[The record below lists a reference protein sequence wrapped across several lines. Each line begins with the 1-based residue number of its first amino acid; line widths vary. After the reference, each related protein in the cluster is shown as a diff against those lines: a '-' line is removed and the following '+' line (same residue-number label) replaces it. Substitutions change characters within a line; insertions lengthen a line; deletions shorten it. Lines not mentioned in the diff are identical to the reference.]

1 MPERRLRGMGLAQ
14 STSLFVAVFCLA
26 AGAGVAVHHPLVP
39 LAALAAFTLWCV
51 AVAWRPGIW
60 LFVVPALLPLL
71 NFAPWTGWVAFE
83 EFDLLLLGVAA
94 GGHAHLLLA
103 HPLGACRAWGVEAK
117 IGPSEDSF
125 CRIRRLIAIAM
136 GQEAGE
142 KWTAAANLQ
151 PTLPKPD
158 RLLALDRPARMS
170 RQRAVFVG
178 LAAVFAALGSVALLR
193 GVASAPASAT
203 GDLWLTWFQG
213 YTDPLNSW
221 RVFKSLLHAAL
232 LWPLLR
238 REVQR
243 DTASA
248 ARRLAAGMLAGLAVV
263 TLAVVWE
270 RTAYPGLWNFSSRYR
285 TTALFW
291 EMHVGGA
298 AIDAYLALAT
308 PFVAWALW
316 SARTPLRWAMAAG
329 LALLTGY
336 ACLTTFS
343 RGVYAAVAG
352 PLLLLGWLLA
362 SRHVGTEV
370 RAAVLRAL
378 LIGALVSCLATGLA
392 LAFDAGGYVAAG
404 LLLLCLGLLLL
415 ALFFGLK
422 RVLKCRLPP
431 PQWRSMAALA
441 LSVALTLEI
450 FAVLGIGSFMRE
462 RLAASDHD
470 LGSRLVHWGN
480 GLGLMQAPADW
491 LWGIG
496 LGRLPGAYSHGVP
509 GHPFPGAVQWVPP
522 AAGQNSGAVRVSG
535 PKAGSPLKGLF
546 ALTQRVALRPGSPGV
561 VEFDIRARATTDVY
575 LRLCEMHL
583 LYSRNCQIAWLRVE
597 PGDADWH
604 HLVSRLRGP
613 ALDAG
618 PLWAPR
624 LGVFSIAVVNAGGV
638 ADFDRFSLI
647 GPDATQ
653 ALANRDFSH
662 GMAHWFAAAQ
672 GYFVPWHIDNLYLE
686 LLIERG
692 VFALLAFVLFMG
704 FALRRLVG
712 AASRAT
718 PVAPFLAASLS
729 GALSVGLVS
738 SVMDVPRVAFLLFL
752 IALFAVEITCAK
764 LERPRAYKLSA
775 GPSPAAPAA

>member
-1 MPERRLRGMGLAQ
+1 MPERRLRGLSLAQ
-14 STSLFVAVFCLA
+14 STNLSVAVFCLA
-26 AGAGVAVHHPLVP
+26 AGAALAAHHPLLP
-39 LAALAAFTLWCV
+39 LAALAAFTLWCI

-94 GGHAHLLLA
+94 GGYAHLLLA
-103 HPLGACRAWGVEAK
+103 SQAEHDKPAPL
-117 IGPSEDSF
+117 
-125 CRIRRLIAIAM
+125 
-136 GQEAGE
+136 
-142 KWTAAANLQ
+142 
-151 PTLPKPD
+151 
-158 RLLALDRPARMS
+158 S
-170 RQRAVFVG
+170 RQRAVFIG
-178 LAAVFAALGSVALLR
+178 LAAVSAALGLTALLR
-193 GVASAPASAT
+193 GVAAATTTAATPAA
-203 GDLWLTWFQG
+203 GDLWFGWFQG

-243 DTASA
+243 DAATAV
-248 ARRLAAGMLAGLAVV
+248 RHLAAGMLAGLAVV
-263 TLAVVWE
+263 TLAVVSE
-270 RTAYPGLWNFSSRYR
+270 RSAYPGLWNFSSRYR

-316 SARTPLRWAMAAG
+316 VARTPLRWAVAAA

-362 SRHVGTEV
+362 SRHVGIEV

-378 LIGALVSCLATGLA
+378 SIGALVLCLATGMA
-392 LAFDAGGYVAAG
+392 LAFDSGGYAAAG
-404 LLLLCLGLLLL
+404 LLLLGLGLLLL
-415 ALFFGLK
+415 ALSIGLK
-422 RVLKCRLPP
+422 GVLKRRLPP
-431 PQWRSMAALA
+431 LHWRSMAALA
-441 LSVALTLEI
+441 LGLALTLEI
-450 FAVLGIGSFMRE
+450 FAVLGVGSFMRE

-470 LGSRLVHWGN
+470 LGSRIVHWGH
-480 GLGLMQAPADW
+480 GLGLMQTSADW

-509 GHPFPGAVQWVPP
+509 GHEFPGEVQWVPP
-522 AAGQNSGAVRVSG
+522 AAGQNSGASGAVSVSG
-535 PKAGSPLKGLF
+535 PKAGSSLKGLF
-546 ALTQRVALRPGSPGV
+546 ALTQRVALRPGSPSV

-583 LYSRNCQIAWLRVE
+583 LYSRNCQVAWLRVK

-604 HLVSRLRGP
+604 HLVAPLRGP
-613 ALDAG
+613 ELDVG
-618 PLWAPR
+618 PPWASR

-638 ADFDRFSLI
+638 AEFGRFSLI
-647 GPDATQ
+647 GPDAIQ

-692 VFALLAFVLFMG
+692 VPALLAFVLFMG
-704 FALRRLVG
+704 FAMRRLVG
-712 AASRAT
+712 TAGRAT

-738 SVMDVPRVAFLLFL
+738 SVMDVPRVALLLFL
-752 IALFAVEITCAK
+752 IALFAVEITCVANQRK
-764 LERPRAYKLSA
+764 A
-775 GPSPAAPAA
+775 

>member
-14 STSLFVAVFCLA
+14 STSVFVAVFCLA
-26 AGAGVAVHHPLVP
+26 AGAGLAVHHPLLP

-71 NFAPWTGWVAFE
+71 NFAPWTGWLAFE

-103 HPLGACRAWGVEAK
+103 
-117 IGPSEDSF
+117 
-125 CRIRRLIAIAM
+125 
-136 GQEAGE
+136 
-142 KWTAAANLQ
+142 Q
-151 PTLPKPD
+151 P
-158 RLLALDRPARMS
+158 LALDRPARMS

-178 LAAVFAALGSVALLR
+178 LAAAFTALGLVALQR

-203 GDLWLTWFQG
+203 GDLWLSGFQG

-243 DTASA
+243 DAATA

-378 LIGALVSCLATGLA
+378 LIGVSVLCLAGVSA
-392 LAFDAGGYVAAG
+392 LAFDAGGYAAAG
-404 LLLLCLGLLLL
+404 LLMLASSWLLKGWLTR
-415 ALFFGLK
+415 
-422 RVLKCRLPP
+422 RVFPLP
-431 PQWRSMAALA
+431 WRSKAALA
-441 LSVALTLEI
+441 LSLALALEV
-450 FAVLGIGSFMRE
+450 FAVLGGGSFMRE
-462 RLAASDHD
+462 RLATSDHD

-496 LGRLPGAYSHGVP
+496 LGRLPGAYSQAVP
-509 GHPFPGAVQWVPP
+509 GHPFPGAVQWMPP
-522 AAGQNSGAVRVSG
+522 ATGQNSGVVRVSG
-535 PKAGSPLKGLF
+535 PKPGSPLKGLF
-546 ALTQRVALRPGSPGV
+546 SLTQRVALQPGHPSV
-561 VEFDIRARATTDVY
+561 VEFDIRARGTTDVY

-583 LYSRNCQIAWLRVE
+583 LYSRNCQVARLRVK
-597 PGDADWH
+597 PGNADWH
-604 HLVSRLRGP
+604 HLVARLRGP
-613 ALDAG
+613 ELDAG

-638 ADFDRFSLI
+638 AEFDHFSLI
-647 GPDATQ
+647 GPDAIQ
-653 ALANRDFSH
+653 ALTNRDFSL

-692 VFALLAFVLFMG
+692 VLALLAFVLFMG

-712 AASRAT
+712 TAGRAT

-729 GALSVGLVS
+729 GALCVGLVS

-752 IALFAVEITCAK
+752 IALFALEITGEANQRK
-764 LERPRAYKLSA
+764 V
-775 GPSPAAPAA
+775 

>member
-14 STSLFVAVFCLA
+14 STSVFVAVFCLA
-26 AGAGVAVHHPLVP
+26 AGAGLAVHHPLLP

-71 NFAPWTGWVAFE
+71 NFAPWTGWLAFE

-103 HPLGACRAWGVEAK
+103 
-117 IGPSEDSF
+117 
-125 CRIRRLIAIAM
+125 
-136 GQEAGE
+136 
-142 KWTAAANLQ
+142 Q
-151 PTLPKPD
+151 P
-158 RLLALDRPARMS
+158 LALDRPARMS

-178 LAAVFAALGSVALLR
+178 LAAAFTALGLVALQR

-203 GDLWLTWFQG
+203 GDLWLSGFQG

-243 DTASA
+243 DAATA

-378 LIGALVSCLATGLA
+378 LIGVSVLCLAGVSA
-392 LAFDAGGYVAAG
+392 LAFDAGGYAAAG
-404 LLLLCLGLLLL
+404 LLMLASSWLLKGWLTR
-415 ALFFGLK
+415 
-422 RVLKCRLPP
+422 RVFPLP
-431 PQWRSMAALA
+431 WRSKAALA
-441 LSVALTLEI
+441 LSLALALEV
-450 FAVLGIGSFMRE
+450 FAVLGGGSFMRE
-462 RLAASDHD
+462 RLATSDHD

-496 LGRLPGAYSHGVP
+496 LGRLPGAYSQAVP
-509 GHPFPGAVQWVPP
+509 GHPFPGAVQWMPP
-522 AAGQNSGAVRVSG
+522 ATGQNLGVVRVSG
-535 PKAGSPLKGLF
+535 PKPGSPLKGLF
-546 ALTQRVALRPGSPGV
+546 SLTQRVALQPGHPSV
-561 VEFDIRARATTDVY
+561 VEFDIRARGTTDVY

-583 LYSRNCQIAWLRVE
+583 LYSRNCQVAWLRVK
-597 PGDADWH
+597 PGNADWH
-604 HLVSRLRGP
+604 HLVARLRGP
-613 ALDAG
+613 ELDAG

-638 ADFDRFSLI
+638 AEFDHFSLI
-647 GPDATQ
+647 GPDAIQ
-653 ALANRDFSH
+653 ALANRDFSL

-692 VFALLAFVLFMG
+692 VLALLAFVLFMG

-712 AASRAT
+712 TAGRAT

-729 GALSVGLVS
+729 GALCVGLVS

-752 IALFAVEITCAK
+752 IALFALEITGEANQRK
-764 LERPRAYKLSA
+764 V
-775 GPSPAAPAA
+775 